1 MLDRLAACTHRL
13 RIFIEPLLRGFEN
26 VLVLPAWNASLVA
39 RRAFRFQQTM
49 WAGVRPITPH
59 HLAILLGRHAIAQ
72 LLAGRTA
79 IDILGGIV
87 DEVLLA
93 ETTIRLR
100 TRCHWLRQRHRNA
113 SIIASLDLRAVVVT
127 AIDRKSTRLN
137 SSHLGISYDVF

>member
-13 RIFIEPLLRGFEN
+13 RVFIEPLLRGFEN

-39 RRAFRFQQTM
+39 RRAFRFQLTIR
-49 WAGVRPITPH
+49 AGVRPITPH

-100 TRCHWLRQRHRNA
+100 TRCIGFGNVTTTPA
-113 SIIASLDLRAVVVT
+113 SSQAL
-127 AIDRKSTRLN
+127 
-137 SSHLGISYDVF
+137 ISVLL